1 MPAEVF
7 YIQSR
12 RAERMRR
19 VQIAQHLVAAF
30 VLITAAWDHLTA
42 PHGQAVVLP
51 VLELLAGAAL
61 IGSVVMEKVRHRRG
75 APHGRI
81 AWVELAGAAMV
92 FVEALGRLQQKHHT
106 LFYVLAFV
114 QPVMHFFFAVFDLQL
129 ARRRYLKADDHGFEI
144 HTRVLFGRRV
154 PWSGIREYRIEPK
167 AIAVI
172 GEDDRVRRLSIRDIR
187 NRDEALAWVRERFAG
202 RGVTEASTA
211 AGTATSP
218 AARR

>member
-30 VLITAAWDHLTA
+30 VLISAAWEHLTA
-42 PHGQAVVLP
+42 PHGHAVVLP
-51 VLELLAGAAL
+51 VLELLAGATL

-92 FVEALGRLQQKHHT
+92 FVEALGKLQQKHHT
-106 LFYVLAFV
+106 LFYVLSFV
-114 QPVMHFFFAVFDLQL
+114 QPAMLFLFAIFDLQL
-129 ARRRYLKADDHGFEI
+129 AKRRYLKADDHGFEV
-144 HTRVLFGRRV
+144 HTRILFGRRV
-154 PWSGIREYRIEPK
+154 PWTAIREYRIEPK
-167 AIAVI
+167 NIALI

-187 NRDEALAWVRERFAG
+187 NRDEALAWMRERFAG
-202 RGVTEASTA
+202 RGVTENPS
-211 AGTATSP
+211 S
-218 AARR
+218 